1 MKYSILPV
9 IFIIMIMSGKMFLI
23 LGAFLFGYN
32 IRYYL
37 FEILKYK
44 NNKDEIHQFFL
55 SYNKQY
61 GSSYRSNYE
70 KNRRN

>member
-1 MKYSILPV
+1 
-9 IFIIMIMSGKMFLI
+9 MIMSEKMFVI
-23 LGAFLFGYN
+23 LGSFLFGYSFGH
-32 IRYYL
+32 YL

-44 NNKDEIHQFFL
+44 NNKDEIHQFFS

-70 KNRRN
+70 KIRRN